1 MKRIFA
7 LLVLLLPHAAFA
19 GAWTMPRG
27 QTQIIAQTILSGA
40 SASYDSSASATIPTQ
55 FQKIL
60 SSADI
65 EYGWKRWLTLVAIPE
80 FAYAR
85 TAISHGPIK
94 TDRDWAG
101 ALGARV
107 RLAHTF
113 GVLSAEF
120 TAKSAGAYE
129 MSVSRDGAAGRQ
141 IEARLLYGTNFM
153 LFHRR
158 GYIDIESGYRWI
170 AGPRADEIPLD
181 ITLGYQINWRT
192 KLMLQSFNI
201 VASGDARPPYQY
213 YRLHKIEFSTV
224 TRLSHRLSVQSGA
237 FISPAGQ
244 NSLREQGVCMA
255 LWLHF

>member
-1 MKRIFA
+1 
-7 LLVLLLPHAAFA
+7 
-19 GAWTMPRG
+19 MPRG
-27 QTQIIAQTILSGA
+27 QTQIIAGTTWSTATASFNSSGA
-40 SASYDSSASATIPTQ
+40 PSQPAQ
-55 FQKIL
+55 FQKL
-60 SSADI
+60 LTSADI
-65 EYGWKRWLTLVAIPE
+65 EYGWNKWLTIIAIPE

-85 TAISHGPIK
+85 NARPGGIVETN
-94 TDRDWAG
+94 RDWAG
-101 ALGARV
+101 AGGVRV
-107 RLAHTF
+107 RLEHAI

-129 MSVSRDGAAGRQ
+129 MSVSHDGAAGRQ

-181 ITLGYQINWRT
+181 LTLGYQLNWRT

-201 VASGDARPPYQY
+201 VASGNARPPYEY

-224 TRLSHRLSVQSGA
+224 TRLSHRLSIQSGA
-237 FISPAGQ
+237 FISPAGL
-244 NSLREQGVCMA
+244 NSLEEQGVSMA
-255 LWLHF
+255 IWLHF